1 LQSALS
7 ELVKKGATVKGTA
20 KATGVPL
27 ATLKRWL
34 KGAAPNAKSVGW
46 LPRLERYFALPAGA
60 LGDLVPQGVHK
71 PSGVPADAPPDDY
84 RQRLRANCRSP
95 YALKEPLPALKEE
108 WLHLLRFKAAV
119 GQTMAGFDSQA
130 FTQRSGRSG
139 GARRSLRLAKQKGS
153 RWSGTSL
160 PVVANTEKAWFAM
173 HDGNYVA
180 TAAVNWTMVSQ
191 FLGWLQLATD
201 RGGVG
206 LTAGDAQ
213 TLANLTRDDYIEGY
227 IEWRV
232 ERAGG
237 VVHNGVKTFLTLVRG
252 LCNPRTGFL
261 TQSYATFSL
270 ATDARD
276 EQEWR
281 KFCESTYH
289 FAVHAAEDLS
299 PHLQRSRDPFRA
311 IGPSL
316 ELPNPLDAVADA
328 IARLDADRP
337 STGGLREAV
346 WARDRLLVKLL
357 ASNPLRDKNLR
368 LLTYKDDNS
377 GHLRKV
383 NGEWRIAIPRHE
395 FKNARGAA
403 RHRPYDMPVR
413 REVWPDIERYLR
425 DYRPVLAADG
435 NPYVFV
441 STSNA
446 AGPMYSLRRRFEL
459 LTRAY
464 LAGCSGVGPHAMRY
478 IVATSILKARPNDW
492 AAAAWALHDL
502 EETVRQHYVHLRC
515 DDAQRWMT
523 GVMDGP
529 FSRM

>member
-1 LQSALS
+1 MQSALS

-435 NPYVFV
+435 NP
-441 STSNA
+441 STHSVTSSRLPLDRPKSTMRCSPA
-446 AGPMYSLRRRFEL
+446 ICIPFTTRARSRKDKSLRERSGFL
-459 LTRAY
+459 GSGSTPYQTLTR
-464 LAGCSGVGPHAMRY
+464 
-478 IVATSILKARPNDW
+478 
-492 AAAAWALHDL
+492 
-502 EETVRQHYVHLRC
+502 
-515 DDAQRWMT
+515 
-523 GVMDGP
+523 
-529 FSRM
+529 